1 MNQPS
6 SLLLQADHGP
16 LRVLSINR
24 PERRNA
30 LNAELCFA
38 FENAAA
44 RAAEDD
50 GVRAVLVRG
59 EGGTF
64 CVGGDVKAMAE
75 GAGAELTVEQRTLLL
90 RKRMEVSRTLHQ
102 MAKPTVAAIAGAAA
116 GAGLSIALACDFRIA
131 ARSAKITTAFAKV
144 GLSGDFG
151 GTWFI
156 TQIVGSAKARELYLM
171 PRTLSADEAL
181 ALGLVTKV
189 VDDDQLEA
197 EALAF
202 ARELAEGPSVTLGYI
217 KRNLNNALTLPLE
230 AALDLEA
237 AHHIRC
243 TMTEDHAE
251 AARAFVEKRTP
262 VFKGR

>member
-1 MNQPS
+1 MSQPS

-30 LNAELCFA
+30 LSPELCLA
-38 FENAAA
+38 FEAAA
-44 RAAEDD
+44 SRAADDD

-75 GAGAELTVEQRTLLL
+75 GAGRELTLEQRTLAL
-90 RKRMEVSRTLHQ
+90 RQRMEVSRTLHR
-102 MAKPTVAAIAGAAA
+102 MAKPTVAAIGGAAA
-116 GAGLSIALACDFRIA
+116 GAGLSIALACDFRVA

-144 GLSGDFG
+144 GVSGDFG
-151 GTWFI
+151 GSWFM
-156 TQIVGSAKARELYLM
+156 THVVGTAKARELYLT

-189 VDDDQLEA
+189 VDDVSFEA

-202 ARELAEGPSVTLGYI
+202 ARALAEGPSVALAYM

-237 AHHIRC
+237 AHHSRC

-251 AARAFVEKRTP
+251 AARAFVEKRAP

>member
-1 MNQPS
+1 MSQPP

-30 LNAELCFA
+30 LSAELCFA
-38 FENAAA
+38 FESAASL
-44 RAAEDD
+44 AAEDD
-50 GVRAVLVRG
+50 AVRAVLVRG

-75 GAGAELTVEQRTLLL
+75 GAGAELTVEQRVVML
-90 RKRMEVSRTLHQ
+90 RKRMEVSRTLYQ

-116 GAGLSIALACDFRIA
+116 GAGLSIALACDFRVA
-131 ARSAKITTAFAKV
+131 ARSAKFTTAFAKV

-189 VDDDQLEA
+189 VDDEDFEA

-202 ARELAEGPSVTLGYI
+202 ARALAEGPSVTLGYM
-217 KRNLNNALTLPLE
+217 KRNLNHAVTLPLE

-237 AHHIRC
+237 AHHVRC

-251 AARAFVEKRTP
+251 AARAFVEKRAP
-262 VFKGR
+262 RFKGR